1 MLRALHIENVVLIE
15 KLALDIAPGLI
26 ALTGETGAGKSI
38 ILDSLALVLGA
49 RADTG
54 MIRQGADNARVLAE
68 FDLPVSHPVWAEI
81 DADPS
86 EPLIITRT
94 LSREGKSRATLNERP
109 VAVETLRKLS
119 AYLVDIHSQFE
130 THALLEPMQH
140 RALLDRALNDQK
152 LIDDVAGTWEKWR
165 ALEDEKTKLE
175 AAQEKAK
182 LLEEQWKADL
192 ELLDELQPKEG
203 EESELLD
210 ARGKAQKSGR
220 MAEAYDESANW
231 LNGDESAADKALNR
245 AWKALSRLPEDP
257 MLATVQA
264 QIDQAVSLVRDAS
277 AQLEDM
283 RYALA
288 GMPDAEKIDDR
299 LHALRAAARRLN
311 VVCDLLP
318 VRHAE
323 IAESLSKLSSDDA
336 ALAKL
341 IKNIAAA
348 RDAFMTKADSLS
360 KARIKRGKALAK
372 SINDELPP
380 LKLERASF
388 SIDIAPLDESAWGP
402 FGTDRV
408 QFMAAMNTGQSASPL
423 HKTASGGELSRLL
436 LAIKMVLADV
446 QPVLVF
452 DEIDQGVGGATA
464 AAIGARL
471 KRLSETYQVIVV
483 THSAQVAA
491 SANAHYVVQ
500 KAVQDKTTRVAV
512 TELPG
517 LEARRNEVAR
527 MLSGSVVTN
536 EARAAADK
544 LLEASQ

>member
-15 KLALDIAPGLI
+15 KLALDIPAGLI

-54 MIRQGADNARVLAE
+54 MIRQGADSARVIAE
-68 FDLPVSHPVWAEI
+68 FDLPVEHPLWAEI
-81 DADPS
+81 EADPS
-86 EPLIITRT
+86 EPLIISRT
-94 LSREGKSRATLNERP
+94 LSAAGKSRATLNDKP
-109 VAVETLRKLS
+109 VAVDTLRKMGG
-119 AYLVDIHSQFE
+119 YLVDIHSQFE

-140 RALLDRALNDQK
+140 RALLDRALNDPK
-152 LIDDVAGTWEKWR
+152 LIDDVAILWDKWR
-165 ALEDEKTKLE
+165 VLEDEKAALE
-175 AAQEKAK
+175 LAQEKAR
-182 LLEEQWKADL
+182 LLADQWKADL
-192 ELLDELQPKEG
+192 DVLDELQPKEG
-203 EESELLD
+203 EESELLE
-210 ARGKAQKSGR
+210 ARSKAQKSGR

-231 LNGDESAADKALNR
+231 LNGAEEAADKALNR
-245 AWKALSRLPEDP
+245 AWKALQKLPEDEK
-257 MLATVQA
+257 LNEVQGH
-264 QIDQAVSLVRDAS
+264 IDQAISLVRDAS
-277 AQLEDM
+277 AALDDM
-283 RYALA
+283 RFALA
-288 GMPDAEKIDDR
+288 GMPDAEKLDDR

-311 VVCDLLP
+311 VACDLLP
-318 VRHAE
+318 SRHQE
-323 IAESLSKLSSDDA
+323 IAENLSKLSSDDA
-336 ALAKL
+336 TLAKL
-341 IKNIAAA
+341 AKDIEAA
-348 RDAFMTKADSLS
+348 RAAYIAKADSLS
-360 KARIKRGKALAK
+360 KARVKRGKLLAK

-380 LKLERASF
+380 LKLERAMF
-388 SIDIAPLDESAWGP
+388 AIDITPLDESAWGP
-402 FGTDRV
+402 NGTDRV
-408 QFMAAMNTGQSASPL
+408 QFMAAMNTGQSLSPL

-471 KRLSETYQVIVV
+471 KILSQTYQVIVV

-536 EARAAADK
+536 EAKAAADK